1 MSNRSNYNYGND
13 WSPKDM
19 QENSQLQVFGVR
31 VGFQIAFL
39 ISVAIHL
46 LVLGA
51 VFIEKQFIEEPEFKP
66 LKVRLQENGDD
77 KQYVSDLLSQANKE
91 ALLVPKINE
100 PSKEI
105 IPDDSENYLS
115 AKEKEAASLAAKNIE
130 DHKKKAEESK
140 KNAQIEVK
148 PVSKP
153 SPTTNNTKKKSIGN
167 SKDANAEGLM
177 RYEQLLPLWLER
189 FRTYPPMAKQLG
201 LEGNGVVYLRID
213 RKGKVLFASV
223 SRSTGHQIL
232 DDALLSMVA
241 AANPVIAVPENYNPK
256 LNELSYQIEFRF
268 KLDEEYQIPVYQ

>member
-19 QENSQLQVFGVR
+19 QENNQLQVFGVR

-51 VFIEKQFIEEPEFKP
+51 VFIEKQLIEEPEFKP

-77 KQYVSDLLSQANKE
+77 KQYVSDLLSQANQE
-91 ALLVPKINE
+91 ALLVPKINQ

-105 IPDDSENYLS
+105 TPDDSENYLS

-130 DHKKKAEESK
+130 DDKKKAEESK
-140 KNAQIEVK
+140 KNAQTEVK

-153 SPTTNNTKKKSIGN
+153 SPTTNYTKKKSVGN

-241 AANPVIAVPENYNPK
+241 AANPVIAVPVNYNPK